1 MTPTVDDPQA
11 HGLTRVGG
19 RPPLGE
25 YLRGVAQRKDF
36 IVSLAK
42 FRIEA
47 ENQRQRLGMLW
58 IVLKPILNAAVFG
71 IVFGILMA
79 STKSVPDFVPF
90 LIIGVFMFEFFS
102 ACMGSGSKSITSNQA
117 LVQSLAFPRMSLP
130 ISVVVQKFLQLVPT
144 IGLLMIFL
152 VLMGHLPT
160 WNWLLMIP
168 LTGLYFLFCLGVAFI
183 TARLTVHLPDLS
195 NLLPFITRFFFYTTG
210 IFFSFDIRFEDTPQ
224 LLQVIQYQPV
234 YAFLSLSRELLLD
247 SDPLYDVRMQFWPII
262 AVWSIGLLV
271 IGTVFFWAAE
281 ERYGRVD

>member
-79 STKSVPDFVPF
+79 STKNVPDFVAF

-117 LVQSLAFPRMSLP
+117 LVQSLAFPRMALP

-144 IGLLMIFL
+144 VGLLMVFL
-152 VLMGHLPT
+152 VLMGHRPS

-168 LTGLYFLFCLGVAFI
+168 LTALYFLFCLGVAFI

-210 IFFSFDIRFEDTPQ
+210 IFFSFDIRFEGMPK
-224 LLQVIQYQPV
+224 LLQIVEYQPV

>member
-19 RPPLGE
+19 RPPLWE

-47 ENQRQRLGMLW
+47 ENQRQRLGLLW

-71 IVFGILMA
+71 VVFGILMA
-79 STKSVPDFVPF
+79 STRTVPDFVPF

-117 LVQSLAFPRMSLP
+117 LVQSLAFPRMALP

-144 IGLLMIFL
+144 IGLLMVFL
-152 VLMGHLPT
+152 LLMGHVPS
-160 WNWLLMIP
+160 WNWLLMVP
-168 LTGLYFLFCLGVAFI
+168 LIGLYFLFCMGVAFI

-195 NLLPFITRFFFYTTG
+195 NLLPFVTRFFFYTTG
-210 IFFSFDIRFEDTPQ
+210 IFFSFDIRFENSPR
-224 LLQVIQYQPV
+224 LLEIVEYQPV
-234 YAFLSLSRELLLD
+234 YAFLTLSRELLLD

-262 AVWSIGLLV
+262 AAWSLGLLV
-271 IGTVFFWAAE
+271 VGTVFFWAAE

>member
-79 STKSVPDFVPF
+79 STKNVPDFVAF

-117 LVQSLAFPRMSLP
+117 LVQSLAFPRMALP

-144 IGLLMIFL
+144 VGLLMVFL
-152 VLMGHLPT
+152 VLMGHMPS

-168 LTGLYFLFCLGVAFI
+168 LTALYFLFCLGVAFI

-210 IFFSFDIRFEDTPQ
+210 IFFSFDIRFEGMPK
-224 LLQVIQYQPV
+224 LLQIVEYQPV

>member
-11 HGLTRVGG
+11 HGLSRVGG
-19 RPPLGE
+19 RPPLLE

-36 IVSLAK
+36 IISLAK

-58 IVLKPILNAAVFG
+58 IVLKPLLNAAVFG
-71 IVFGILMA
+71 VVFGILMK

-102 ACMGSGSKSITSNQA
+102 ASMGSGSKSITSSQA

-144 IGLLMIFL
+144 ILLLL
-152 VLMGHLPT
+152 VILLVMGHPPSV
-160 WNWLLMIP
+160 NWLLMIP
-168 LTGLYFLFCLGVAFI
+168 LIGLYFLFCLGVAFV
-183 TARLTVHLPDLS
+183 TARLTVHLPDLT

-210 IFFSFDIRFEDTPQ
+210 IFFSFDIRFENSPE
-224 LLQVIQYQPV
+224 LLKIVEYQPI
-234 YAFLSLSRELLLD
+234 YAFLSLARELLLD

-262 AVWSIGLLV
+262 AVWSIGLV
-271 IGTVFFWAAE
+271 VVGTIFFWAAE
-281 ERYGRVD
+281 ERYGRVN

>member
-19 RPPLGE
+19 RPPLTE

-130 ISVVVQKFLQLVPT
+130 ISVVVQKFMQLIPT
-144 IGLLMIFL
+144 VGLLMIFL
-152 VLMGHLPT
+152 VIMGHVPT
-160 WNWLLMIP
+160 WNWLLMVP
-168 LTGLYFLFCLGVAFI
+168 LVALYFLFCMGVAFI
-183 TARLTVHLPDLS
+183 TARLTVHLPDLT

-210 IFFSFDIRFEDTPQ
+210 IFFSFDIRFESNTQ
-224 LLQVIQYQPV
+224 LLEIIQYQPV

-262 AVWSIGLLV
+262 AVWSIGLFLV
-271 IGTVFFWAAE
+271 GTVFFWAAE

>member
-79 STKSVPDFVPF
+79 STKSVPDFVSF

-117 LVQSLAFPRMSLP
+117 LVQSLAFPRMALP

-144 IGLLMIFL
+144 IGLLMVFL
-152 VLMGHLPT
+152 VVMGHMPS

-210 IFFSFDIRFEDTPQ
+210 IFFSFDIRFEDTPG
-224 LLQVIQYQPV
+224 LLQVIEYQPV

>member
-19 RPPLGE
+19 RPPLAE

-79 STKSVPDFVPF
+79 STKSVPDFVAF

-117 LVQSLAFPRMSLP
+117 LVQSLAFPRMALP

-152 VLMGHLPT
+152 VVMGHLPT
-160 WNWLLMIP
+160 WNWLLMLP
-168 LTGLYFLFCLGVAFI
+168 LTALYFLFCLGVALI
-183 TARLTVHLPDLS
+183 TARLTVHLPDLG

-210 IFFSFDIRFEDTPQ
+210 IFFSFDIRFEGNPR
-224 LLQVIQYQPV
+224 LLQVIEFQPV